1 MVSKNKE
8 KLPLSIADE
17 QKLKEPKPS
26 LLEQSLVLSWMF
38 LFPVLLIYLLY
49 RFRKSYTKHSQYV
62 YNIIH
67 NGNSIY
73 IISYISYDRDVW
85 WRSVQLNI

>member
-49 RFRKSYTKHSQYV
+49 RFRKSYTKHTSM
-62 YNIIH
+62 
-67 NGNSIY
+67 Y
-73 IISYISYDRDVW
+73 IISFIMVTLYILFHILVMIGMYGGGAFS
-85 WRSVQLNI
+85 